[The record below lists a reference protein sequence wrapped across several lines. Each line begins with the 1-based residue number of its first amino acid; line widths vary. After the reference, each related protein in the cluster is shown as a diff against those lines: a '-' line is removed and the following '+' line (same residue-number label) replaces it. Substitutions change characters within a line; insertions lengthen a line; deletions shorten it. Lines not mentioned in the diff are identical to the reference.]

1 VGEATAAL
9 TTRQLVRTFER
20 FRHLGAAAHTKIRP
34 SMRITALGL
43 ALSSLLFVPTAEAVR
58 GNEPAVVTNGR
69 PQRAHRTVELAPRD
83 RMFKAGLAGW
93 RAQLD
98 RDTGVPLRMWGA
110 GPVVPGSV
118 VNAAIAES
126 AAKAFLAANLALLA
140 PGANASDF
148 VVVANR
154 ETNGI
159 RSVGFEQQIDGL
171 RVVGG
176 SIGFA
181 FQSDRLALVGSTAL
195 PNVRVPTAGAVSRGA
210 AATTAER
217 WLANEGY
224 AARTRAGGDQVVYP
238 VVHERTA
245 HGLDITYH
253 LAHELS
259 IDDRANHAGWKVWV
273 DVATGKPIARRS
285 TVSRGTGK
293 VLYNVPVRGAQG
305 TRADFPAQLVTVNAG
320 GTSLTSNLTGDLT
333 FAGNGPVNVD
343 VGFTGPLVQ
352 INDADGIFFTST
364 QALANGGTATFAS
377 ADPLGDAQ
385 LATFVHVNLVKQFAK
400 RVDPALAFLD
410 TTQQVFVNE
419 NDVCNAFADFDNSI
433 HFFKGGQGCENTG
446 RIADVIYH
454 EFGHLWHG
462 NTVIPGVGEFE
473 GAVSEGMSDVTSI
486 LLTNDARL
494 GPGFFVDKPDEG
506 LRNLDPAGFE
516 KKFPLD
522 ATGEVH
528 DDGEIIAGTFVDLD
542 RALQAKLGAGPG
554 RLQLEKLF
562 LTVLQRST
570 GLASAYAETLL
581 GDDNDGNLANG
592 TPNKCEI
599 DAAFA
604 AHGLA
609 DEATTLGAAPPTRD
623 GFNFTAPVAVDFT
636 GACSAG
642 ALEIAKVEVE
652 FGLRGEATEKL
663 ELTKGGSEFTGA
675 IPTQLGGSV
684 VQYRVIYTLTNGT
697 FMAFPSSNAADKF
710 FEFYVGPVREI
721 QCFDFEDGAQGW
733 TLGDQWEV
741 GAPQGLAGD
750 PEVANGGQN
759 VLGVDLGNDGFYDAE
774 GDTFAESP
782 EIDLKGA
789 KKVRLQFH
797 RWLTVVDGFL
807 DSATIEVNNQP
818 MFENVGLQP
827 GGGQGITNHTDR
839 EWRFKD
845 IDLSAVI
852 PTGKVKLKFGM
863 EPHDQFGFPELGGW
877 NIDDVCVVEVV
888 DPSCGDTFL
897 DAGEVCDD
905 GNATNGD
912 GCSATCEVE
921 VPEPDDGGCCSTGG
935 SPVAPAGFTALVG
948 LGLLRRRRR
957 K

>member
-1 VGEATAAL
+1 
-9 TTRQLVRTFER
+9 
-20 FRHLGAAAHTKIRP
+20 
-34 SMRITALGL
+34 MRTALAL
-43 ALSSLLFVPTAEAVR
+43 ALSSLLLVPTAAEAVR
-58 GNEPAVVTNGR
+58 GNEPSVVTNGR

-83 RMFKAGLAGW
+83 RMFKSGLAGW

-140 PGANASDF
+140 PGASAGDF

-159 RSVGFEQQIDGL
+159 RSVGFEQRSNGI

-195 PNVRVPTAGAVSRGA
+195 PNVRVPLPGSVSRGV
-210 AATTAER
+210 ATTNAER
-217 WLANEGY
+217 WLAKDGYTVQTRTEGE
-224 AARTRAGGDQVVYP
+224 QVIYP
-238 VVHERTA
+238 VIRERTA
-245 HGLDITYH
+245 RGLDITYH

-259 IDDRANHAGWKVWV
+259 IADRANHERWNVWV
-273 DVATGKPIARRS
+273 DVATGTPIARRS

-293 VLYNVPVRGAQG
+293 VAYEVPVRGAQG
-305 TRADFPAQLVTVNAG
+305 SRVAFPAQFATVNAG
-320 GTSLTSNLTGDLT
+320 GSSVTSDVTGDLT
-333 FAGNGPVNVD
+333 FAGNGPVDVD
-343 VGFTGPLVQ
+343 VGLSGPLVQ
-352 INDADGIFFTST
+352 IIDADGLQFTDTRS
-364 QALANGGTATFAS
+364 LADGGTAVFAS

-385 LATFVHVNLVKQFAK
+385 LTTFIHVNLVKQFAK
-400 RVDPALAFLD
+400 RVDPNLAFLD
-410 TTQQVFVNE
+410 TTQQAFVNE
-419 NDVCNAFADFDNSI
+419 NDVCNAFADFDNTI
-433 HFFKGGQGCENTG
+433 HFFKAGQGCENTG
-446 RIADVIYH
+446 RLADVIYH

-462 NTVIPGVGEFE
+462 NTVIPGVGEFD

-486 LLTNDARL
+486 MLTNDARL
-494 GPGFFVDKPDEG
+494 GLGFFVDKPEEG
-506 LRNLDPAGFE
+506 LRNLDPDGFE
-516 KKFPLD
+516 KKFPGD

-528 DDGEIIAGTFVDLD
+528 DDGELIAGTFVDLD

-609 DEATTLGAAPPTRD
+609 DEATTLGAEPPVRD
-623 GFNFTAPVAVDFT
+623 GFTFTAPAAVDFT
-636 GACSAG
+636 GACAAG

-663 ELTKGGSEFTGA
+663 ELTRTGAEFTGS
-675 IPTQLGGSV
+675 IPTQLAGSV
-684 VQYRVIYTLTNGT
+684 VAYRVIYTLNNGT
-697 FMAFPSSNAADKF
+697 FMAFPSSNPADKF
-710 FEFYVGPVREI
+710 FEFYVGPIREI

-741 GAPQGLAGD
+741 GTPLGLAGD
-750 PEVANGGQN
+750 PDVANGGQN
-759 VLGVDLGNDGFYDAE
+759 VLGVDLTSDGFYNPE
-774 GDTFAESP
+774 GETFAESP

-807 DSATIEVNNQP
+807 DSATITANGQP
-818 MFENVGLQP
+818 VFENLGLSP
-827 GGGQGITNHTDR
+827 GAQSLTNHTDR

-845 IDLSAVI
+845 VDLSAVI
-852 PTGKVKLKFGM
+852 PTGKLKLKFGIA
-863 EPHDQFGFPELGGW
+863 PHDQFGFPELGGW
-877 NIDDVCVVEVV
+877 NIDDLCVVEAV
-888 DPSCGDTFL
+888 DPSCGDTFV
-897 DAGEVCDD
+897 DTGEACDD
-905 GNATNGD
+905 GNVLDGD

-921 VPEPDDGGCCSTGG
+921 VASPDDGGCCGTGG
-935 SPVAPAGFTALVG
+935 SPVGPAGLTALMG

-957 K
+957 T